1 VSRELASGEHP
12 DITAGMPGRYVW
24 MFVNRQLVTHYC
36 ASNVFRKSFTLRKQI
51 AGSTMLSRL
60 LS

>member
-1 VSRELASGEHP
+1 
-12 DITAGMPGRYVW
+12 MPGRYVW
-24 MFVNRQLVTHYC
+24 MFVNRQLVTPLFVNRQLVTHYC